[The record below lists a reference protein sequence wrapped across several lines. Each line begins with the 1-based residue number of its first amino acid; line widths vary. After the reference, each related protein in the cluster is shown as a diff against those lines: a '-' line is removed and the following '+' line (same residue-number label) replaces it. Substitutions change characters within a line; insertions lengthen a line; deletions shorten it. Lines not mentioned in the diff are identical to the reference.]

1 MKPELAKQFHQV
13 VGYGLDLKERLE
25 RGERPPLDHELT
37 QLRSLLWGGSEL
49 RNDAEYAGDAGGAS
63 ELRTTGGR
71 GSDSKFLGARYALT
85 CWLDE
90 IFIADSPYS
99 VEWNERKLEVALYG
113 GSSDRAWRFW
123 EQAQLA
129 EKRPGSDA
137 IEFYYWCVML
147 GFRGELREQP
157 EKLRSWVDGIR
168 DRIRRTHRAEFSLP
182 ADQGFATFVPKLI
195 GQDRFELMV
204 KLVAALALI
213 SVPILVVLVM
223 RGMSRS

>member
-49 RNDAEYAGDAGGAS
+49 RNDPDFAGEAGGGS
-63 ELRTTGGR
+63 DIRVTGGR
-71 GSDSKFLGARYALT
+71 GNENRFLGARYALT

-99 VEWNERKLEVALYG
+99 EQWNERKLEVAIYG

-129 EKRPGSDA
+129 EKRSGSDA
-137 IEFYYWCVML
+137 LEVYYWCAML
-147 GFRGELREQP
+147 GFRGEFIEKP
-157 EKLRSWVDGIR
+157 EKLQSWVDGIR
-168 DRIRRTHRAEFSLP
+168 DRIRRAHRAELSLP
-182 ADQGFATFVPKLI
+182 ADQGFTTFVPQLN
-195 GQDRFELMV
+195 GLDRFSTMV
-204 KLVAALALI
+204 RLGAALALV
-213 SVPILVVLVM
+213 SVPILVVLLM
-223 RGMSRS
+223 RMVSSS